1 MLRNL
6 IKIALRNLLK
16 DKGYSAINIAG
27 LTIGITCSLFLL
39 MYILDELSYDK
50 YHVNANTIYRI
61 VSHIKEPDNAF
72 TWAVVQKPMAVELRD
87 NYPEVKN
94 AVRFDGMN
102 RNLYKNGDRQFYE
115 DDFFLTDST
124 VFDMFTYEFMAGDPA
139 TALDQPFSIVLTET
153 IAKKYFANPRE
164 ALDQTLVNQQ
174 EENFKITNLRL
185 TSPKLEHLRA
195 MEGLDSD

>member
-6 IKIALRNLLK
+6 IKISLRNLLK

-72 TWAVVQKPMAVELRD
+72 TWAVVQKPMAVGFPD
-87 NYPEVKN
+87 NDAGVKKQGR
-94 AVRFDGMN
+94 VDWMN
-102 RNLYKNGDRQFYE
+102 RNL
-115 DDFFLTDST
+115 
-124 VFDMFTYEFMAGDPA
+124 
-139 TALDQPFSIVLTET
+139 
-153 IAKKYFANPRE
+153 
-164 ALDQTLVNQQ
+164 
-174 EENFKITNLRL
+174 
-185 TSPKLEHLRA
+185 
-195 MEGLDSD
+195 